1 MSCHLGASTKYR
13 TYAFMK
19 WRSCLDYFYLN
30 RLICLWSQGHYKTG
44 YFWHWLIN
52 ERHFLWLWMLY
63 WRCHL
68 EDHKL
73 IQSVYFWSSC
83 HIITCWKKVI
93 LIQTGFYIYEIS
105 ATLIWWKVTLIWSLI
120 NIYIFFTSL
129 LSKKKVND
137 IQYLKSKKRNLPPL
151 SWCEV
156 FICNDWS
163 FHLLV

>member
-1 MSCHLGASTKYR
+1 
-13 TYAFMK
+13 MK
-19 WRSCLDYFYLN
+19 WRSFLDYFNLN
-30 RLICLWSQGHYKTG
+30 RLICLWSQDHYKTG
-44 YFWHWLIN
+44 YFWHWHIN
-52 ERHFLWLWMLY
+52 ERHFLWLRMLY

-120 NIYIFFTSL
+120 NIDEFILGPRFTFL
-129 LSKKKVND
+129 IPEQKVND
-137 IQYLKSKKRNLPPL
+137 IRYLKSKKENLPLL
-151 SWCEV
+151 SFCEDLM
-156 FICNDWS
+156 I
-163 FHLLV
+163 LV